1 MMKNNDPVK
10 KKEEKKPIVDSDEE
24 LWKQASQIAAD
35 EEEVKSEDENLEETQ
50 PETPSFDDIP
60 SPVVQSLVQQLER
73 DDDDDDD
80 DDTPMMI
87 PEADRGEIAEH
98 SDENPDDGDQ
108 DKPEGKPATAV
119 VRSKIPGENTFSF
132 DCVKTWS
139 PARIHAWE
147 IRRVVSWS

>member
-1 MMKNNDPVK
+1 
-10 KKEEKKPIVDSDEE
+10 
-24 LWKQASQIAAD
+24 
-35 EEEVKSEDENLEETQ
+35 
-50 PETPSFDDIP
+50 
-60 SPVVQSLVQQLER
+60 LER
-73 DDDDDDD
+73 DDDDDDDD